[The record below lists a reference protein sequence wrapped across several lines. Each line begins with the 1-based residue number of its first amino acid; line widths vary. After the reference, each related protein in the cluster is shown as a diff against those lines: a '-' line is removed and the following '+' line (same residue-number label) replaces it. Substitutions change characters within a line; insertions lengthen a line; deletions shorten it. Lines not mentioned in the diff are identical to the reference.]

1 MTAALRRVLEPSLA
15 RRVVAALLWAFLLV
29 WCALVGIDYVSFK
42 VAALDR
48 QALRAAAQVLADSL
62 NDAGDAEAALIVKAT
77 ESQFN
82 RSRRDLELD
91 GIGELMFSLDVP
103 DAGKVLYASRGLR
116 GWTPPPDAGAGQPIP
131 IAGQT
136 YGLVRIETARWRL
149 LVLEPVVSDGSLL
162 RWLGRQQLQPMLLA
176 FPLVLLPLVWAVR
189 RGLLPLRDLAA
200 HIASRDASDV
210 SPLGMDLRY
219 AELRPLVVAFDQLLA
234 RARQGIARER
244 AFVQDAAHELRT
256 PLAVVTAQA
265 HALVGTSGPDARHEA
280 KSALERAVAR
290 ASHLVHQL
298 LTLARVEGG
307 SPHRARPVD
316 LVEVTRQVLIAAAP
330 AAAGRRMEVSLDS
343 PDSLA
348 VTIDVESFHSIVDNL
363 VRNALAYC
371 PPGARVEVQLTVQ
384 DPRVRL
390 AVRDDG
396 PGIAA
401 GDVLQLFERFHRGRD
416 APSPGSG
423 LGLAIVRHAAQALGG
438 SVALQ
443 SGIDG
448 RGAGFVVEFAV
459 DETPRRRSGTA

>member
-1 MTAALRRVLEPSLA
+1 MKAALRRALEPSLA

-29 WCALVGIDYVSFK
+29 WCALVGIDYWSFK
-42 VAALDR
+42 VATLDR
-48 QALRAAAQVLADSL
+48 QALRSAARALADSL
-62 NDAGDAEAALIVKAT
+62 HDASDAEAAMIVKAT
-77 ESQFN
+77 ETQFN
-82 RSRRDLELD
+82 RSRRELDLD
-91 GIGELMFSLDVP
+91 GIGDMMFSLDAP
-103 DAGKVLYASRGLR
+103 GAGKVLYASSGLR
-116 GWTPPPDAGAGQPIP
+116 GWTPPPDAGAGHPIP
-131 IAGQT
+131 VAGRAYWSVQ
-136 YGLVRIETARWRL
+136 IETARGRL
-149 LVLEPVVSDGSLL
+149 LVLEPVISDGPLL
-162 RWLGRQQLQPMLLA
+162 RWLSREQLPPMLLA
-176 FPLVLLPLVWAVR
+176 FPLVLLPLWWAVR

-200 HIASRDASDV
+200 HVASRDASDV
-210 SPLGMDLRY
+210 SPLGLDLRY
-219 AELRPLVVAFDQLLA
+219 AELRPLVAAFDQLLA
-234 RARQGIARER
+234 KARQGIARER

-265 HALVGTSGPDARHEA
+265 HALVGTTAPDARHEA
-280 KSALERAVAR
+280 KAALERAVAR

-307 SPHRARPVD
+307 SPRRAQPVD

-343 PDSLA
+343 PDSLP

-363 VRNALAYC
+363 LRNALAYC
-371 PPGARVEVQLTVQ
+371 QAGARVEVQLALQ

-401 GDVLQLFERFHRGRD
+401 GDVPQLFERFHRGRG
-416 APSPGSG
+416 APVSGSG

-448 RGAGFVVEFAV
+448 RGAGFVVEFTV
-459 DETPRRRSGTA
+459 EKTPR